1 MTARMTLQPVAA
13 YRINLAA
20 SYRRLEVRIAAHNI
34 KASDASKKIKAA
46 HRSLAEKIIRLY
58 KQAFHRWQ
66 ASCLGAIEGMQLP
79 TLELNNCF
87 LARVMTCTDRTI
99 KNYRKRL
106 HGLGLIVKTHWHGS
120 RKPYEI
126 EIDPSFLVFEVRNE
140 HGNWQNFPLTSTCTS
155 TSTLTG
161 TSTGTTL
168 EENSSNGKES
178 GPEPKAAMEQEP
190 TLSSRPVQR
199 PEREPETGP
208 ETIDRNEN
216 GGQQSCQS
224 TQKPVQRPELNDRNE
239 NGGQQ
244 SCQSTQKPVQ
254 RPELNDRN
262 ENGGQEEVSW
272 RYASQLWVEARR
284 RLWPRKYFS
293 PENEERARKMI
304 QKMFLL
310 APMDRYGRYFEIWL
324 FRIGLAMLHWE
335 REFGEKVPDPV
346 TFFDLDNPNGFAIT
360 KNWPDDPDRYPEHKP
375 NYKLR
380 RKITTQHGGRRS
392 STIRLG
398 NLFQ

>member
-1 MTARMTLQPVAA
+1 MTARTTLQPVAA

-20 SYRRLEVRIAAHNI
+20 SYRRLEVRISAHNI
-34 KASDASKKIKAA
+34 EASDASQKIKAT

-79 TLELNNCF
+79 ALELNNCF
-87 LARVMTCTDRTI
+87 LARLMTCTDRTI

-106 HGLGLIVKTHWHGS
+106 YGLGLIVKTHWHGS
-120 RKPYEI
+120 RQPYEV
-126 EIDPSFLVFEVRNE
+126 ELDPSFLVFEVRNE
-140 HGNWQNFPLTSTCTS
+140 YGNWQNFPLTSTCTN
-155 TSTLTG
+155 TSTLTS
-161 TSTGTTL
+161 TSTGTEL
-168 EENSSNGKES
+168 EENSSNRGAPTATPKELEPDVSRLVPGK
-178 GPEPKAAMEQEP
+178 GLEQEP
-190 TLSSRPVQR
+190 TLSSRPVQQL
-199 PEREPETGP
+199 EQ
-208 ETIDRNEN
+208 IDRNEN
-216 GGQQSCQS
+216 GGQQSCQT
-224 TQKPVQRPELNDRNE
+224 TQEPVQRPEPKGRNE
-239 NGGQQ
+239 NGGQ
-244 SCQSTQKPVQ
+244 
-254 RPELNDRN
+254 D
-262 ENGGQEEVSW
+262 EVSW

-310 APMDRYGRYFEIWL
+310 APIDRYGRYFEIWL

-335 REFGEKVPDPV
+335 REFGEKLPDPV
-346 TFFDLDNPNGFAIT
+346 TFFDLGNPNGFAIT
-360 KNWPDDPDRYPEHKP
+360 KNWTDDPDRYPEHKP

-380 RKITTQHGGRRS
+380 RRITTQHGGRRS
-392 STIRLG
+392 NMIRLG

>member
-1 MTARMTLQPVAA
+1 MTARTTLQPVAA

-20 SYRRLEVRIAAHNI
+20 SYRRLEVRISAHNI
-34 KASDASKKIKAA
+34 KAGDASEKIKAT

-79 TLELNNCF
+79 PLELNNCF
-87 LARVMTCTDRTI
+87 LARLMTCTDRTI

-106 HGLGLIVKTHWHGS
+106 HGLGLIAKTHWHGS

-126 EIDPSFLVFEVRNE
+126 ELDPSFLVFEVRNE
-140 HGNWQNFPLTSTCTS
+140 YGKWQNFPLTSTCTK

-168 EENSSNGKES
+168 EENSSNGKEL
-178 GPEPKAAMEQEP
+178 GPEPDVSRPVPEKELEQEP

-199 PEREPETGP
+199 LERGPGTEPEP
-208 ETIDRNEN
+208 IDRNEN
-216 GGQQSCQS
+216 GGQQSCQT
-224 TQKPVQRPELNDRNE
+224 TQGQEQQPETKDRNE
-239 NGGQQ
+239 NGGQ
-244 SCQSTQKPVQ
+244 
-254 RPELNDRN
+254 D
-262 ENGGQEEVSW
+262 EVSW

-335 REFGEKVPDPV
+335 REFGEKLPDPV

-380 RKITTQHGGRRS
+380 RKITTQHGGRRKN
-392 STIRLG
+392 TIRLG